1 MRSPLAASA
10 FATLAALGLGLAGCA
25 SDDVGVSTT
34 FDPLTRFPAT
44 ATYVWDDAA
53 RLLPDDPRVDG
64 PAVDALV
71 KEVAN
76 QEFAARGYRAV
87 DSGPSDFLLSYQY
100 AVHTWTSPDASKAI
114 GSLSLQLV
122 ESGSHRR
129 VWSGFGR
136 AELHVGLTP
145 EERRQRLHV
154 ALARMLEDFPPA
166 QRGDR

>member
-1 MRSPLAASA
+1 MHPRRRLSVVLLALGVQLAA
-10 FATLAALGLGLAGCA
+10 CA

-53 RLLPDDPRVDG
+53 RLLPDDPRVD
-64 PAVDALV
+64 ATATDALI
-71 KEVAN
+71 KEVAD

-87 DSGPSDFLLSYQY
+87 ASTASNYLLSYQY
-100 AVHTWTSPDASKAI
+100 AVHTWTGPDSSKAI

-122 ESGSHRR
+122 ESASRRR

-136 AELHVGLTP
+136 AEIHVGLTP
-145 EERRQRLHV
+145 EERRKRLHE
-154 ALARMLEDFPPA
+154 AFARMLEKFPPS

>member
-1 MRSPLAASA
+1 MHPRRRPSIALLA
-10 FATLAALGLGLAGCA
+10 LALQLAGCA

-53 RLLPDDPRVDG
+53 RLLPEDPRVD
-64 PAVDALV
+64 AAATDALI
-71 KEVAN
+71 KEVAD

-87 DSGPSDFLLSYQY
+87 ASSTPDYLLSYQY
-100 AVHTWTSPDASKAI
+100 AIHTWTGPDASKAI

-122 ESGSHRR
+122 ESSSGRR

-136 AELHVGLTP
+136 AEIHVGLTP
-145 EERRQRLHV
+145 EERRERLH
-154 ALARMLEDFPPA
+154 AAFARMLEDFPPS

>member
-1 MRSPLAASA
+1 MRPRPGIAA
-10 FATLAALGLGLAGCA
+10 LAALLALGLAGCA

-34 FDPLTRFPAT
+34 YDPLTRFPAT

-53 RLLPDDPRVDG
+53 RLLPEDPRVDV

-76 QEFAARGYRAV
+76 EEFAAHGYRLAA
-87 DSGPSDFLLSYQY
+87 SGASNYLLSYQY
-100 AVHTWTSPDASKAI
+100 AVHTWTGPDASKAI

-122 ESGSHRR
+122 ESASHRR

-136 AELHVGLTP
+136 AEIHVGLTP
-145 EERRQRLHV
+145 EERRERLRA
-154 ALARMLEDFPPA
+154 ALARMLKDFPPS
-166 QRGDR
+166 QRGGE